1 MKDLSLLGRDLNNI
15 LIIDNVKENFQLHKE
30 NGIQIRNFEGEED
43 DIELQVLSIELKKVA
58 LTEGNFVSEIKKL
71 QKIFQIRFDSN

>member
-1 MKDLSLLGRDLNNI
+1 M

-30 NGIQIRNFEGEED
+30 NGIQIKNFEGEED
-43 DIELQVLSIELKKVA
+43 DIELQILSIELKKIA

-71 QKIFQIRFDSN
+71 QKIFQIRYESS